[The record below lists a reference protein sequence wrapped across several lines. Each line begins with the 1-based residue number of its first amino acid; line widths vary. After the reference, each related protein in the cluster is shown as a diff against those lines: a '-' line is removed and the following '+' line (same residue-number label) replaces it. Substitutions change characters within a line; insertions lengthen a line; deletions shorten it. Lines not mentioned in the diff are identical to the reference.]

1 MMRLPLHVKYEDGT
15 GADVV
20 ASAPDLIA
28 FERHF
33 DKSMSV
39 FSEQVRIEYM
49 LWLTWTALK
58 RKNIVSIDFDPWCD
72 LVDSIEFGDLGES
85 EVVPLES
92 TQPTG

>member
-1 MMRLPLHVKYEDGT
+1 MMRLPLHVQYEDGS
-15 GADVV
+15 GVDVV

-33 DKSMSV
+33 DKSMAV

-58 RKNIVSIDFDPWCD
+58 RKNLISVDFDPWSET
-72 LVDSIEFGDLGES
+72 VAAIEFGDTLEADLA
-85 EVVPLES
+85 PLES
-92 TQPTG
+92 TQPIG

>member
-1 MMRLPLHVKYEDGT
+1 MMRLPLHVQYEDGS
-15 GADVV
+15 GVDVV

-33 DKSMSV
+33 DKSMAV

-58 RKNIVSIDFDPWCD
+58 RKSLVTADFDPWSET
-72 LVDSIEFGDLGES
+72 VAAIEFGDTLEADLA
-85 EVVPLES
+85 PLES
-92 TQPTG
+92 TQPIG